1 MSENTVKEVQQEI
14 ENKANKLVARAKDA
28 GRKVYY
34 VGVGAYSK
42 AEETAQTLY
51 SEYAAAGAEELGEKA
66 EGKAKPVLAS
76 RGAVAALKG
85 LQETLPGKRQEVYE
99 RCVEAGRAEKGE
111 AASET
116 NEFVLAA
123 IGASLIVKQEGEKL
137 LEELI
142 TAGEKRSA

>member
-1 MSENTVKEVQQEI
+1 EDGIRDRNVTGVQTCALPI
-14 ENKANKLVARAKDA
+14 L
-28 GRKVYY
+28 
-34 VGVGAYSK
+34 GVGAYSK

-111 AASET
+111 AASEN
-116 NEFVLAA
+116 NEFAVAA
-123 IGASLIVKQEGEKL
+123 IGASLMIKQEGKTIG
-137 LEELI
+137 EEII
-142 TAGEKRSA
+142 TEGETGSTETV